1 MARPAVRGP
10 AGAVAAIIEAM
21 RTIYRSQPP
30 WPHRVLILGGGF
42 AGVLTAQ
49 ALERRLRRRTDVEI
63 WLCSRDNFMLFTPLL
78 PEVCS
83 GVLEPRHVVTSLR
96 GMLKRPSSWCI
107 TAEAR
112 EIDLDGK
119 VVSVLGGDGDMHRL
133 HYDTLVLALGGV
145 THTFGIPGIE
155 EHTVG
160 MKSLA
165 DAFSLRNRMIE
176 ILERA
181 DLEEDADERR
191 AQLTFV
197 VGGGGF
203 SGVETAGEVEDFVR
217 RVRKR
222 YFAKIRPDEIS
233 AKLVELRDRILPE
246 MPAEMGDY
254 ARRQLQRRG
263 FEVLTSTPIKEV
275 RENEVIL
282 GDGDAQRAIPTR
294 TVIWTGGVRPAP
306 LVAESGIEVDKAGR
320 AVVRPTMATSRE
332 GVFAIGDC
340 AVIPNVDDPEGR
352 PHAPTAQNAVREAKA
367 LARNIVAHIDGD
379 AMQPFR
385 YRTLGQLA
393 SIGRRTGVGV
403 VFGVHVR
410 GLIAWFMW
418 RGYYW
423 SRTPGFSTKIRVG
436 IDWLLAALFGSD
448 PVQLKVEDEHSAMGS
463 SGRRRPPQHD
473 DA

>member
-1 MARPAVRGP
+1 
-10 AGAVAAIIEAM
+10 M

-49 ALERRLRRRTDVEI
+49 ALERRLGRRTDVEI

-83 GVLEPRHVVTSLR
+83 GVLEPRHVVNSLR

-107 TAEAR
+107 TGDAR

-119 VVSVLGGDGDMHRL
+119 VVSVLGGDGDLHRL

-155 EHTVG
+155 EHSVG
-160 MKSLA
+160 MKTLA

-181 DLEEDADERR
+181 DLEENADEKR

-203 SGVETAGEVEDFVR
+203 SGVETAGEVEDFLR

-222 YFAKIRPDEIS
+222 YFPKIRQEEIS
-233 AKLVELRDRILPE
+233 AHLVELRDRILPE
-246 MPAEMGDY
+246 MPDEMGAY
-254 ARRQLQRRG
+254 ARRQLERRG
-263 FEVLTSTPIKEV
+263 FEVLTGMPIKEL
-275 RENEVIL
+275 RENEVVIGE
-282 GDGDAQRAIPTR
+282 GDKQRTIPTR

-306 LVAESGIEVDKAGR
+306 LVAECGIEVDKAGR
-320 AVVRPTMATSRE
+320 AVVQPTMATSRD

-340 AVIPNVDDPEGR
+340 ALIPNVDDPDGL

-367 LARNIVAHIDGD
+367 LARNIVAHIDGG
-379 AMQPFR
+379 QLEPFR
-385 YRTLGQLA
+385 YRQLGQLA
-393 SIGRRTGVGV
+393 SIGHHTGVGV
-403 VFGVHVR
+403 VFGIRVR

-423 SRTPGFSTKIRVG
+423 SRTPGFNRKVRVA
-436 IDWLLAALFGSD
+436 IDWALTALFGTD

-463 SGRRRPPQHD
+463 SGRRRPPLHD